1 MNSSSI
7 LIDFGEPLLTADNVR
22 CLGEEDQFS
31 RLLAWVG
38 DDTETVNHPTNMNEA
53 KSDMVAYDGSEM
65 TVSVNSSCDFWLE
78 HDGQHHF
85 VIMGPPS
92 EEAYD
97 DDIEHTFDEYNAY
110 ATDDVCWVP
119 RDLDSTS
126 EHSEEVDWEE
136 NFYDVVE
143 ANAWTLI
150 WE

>member
-38 DDTETVNHPTNMNEA
+38 DDTETANYPTNMNEA

-78 HDGQHHF
+78 DYGQVDF
-85 VIMGPPS
+85 FIMGPPS
-92 EEAYD
+92 EEEND
-97 DDIEHTFDEYNAY
+97 VSTEHTFDEYNTY
-110 ATDDVCWVP
+110 VTDDVCWVP